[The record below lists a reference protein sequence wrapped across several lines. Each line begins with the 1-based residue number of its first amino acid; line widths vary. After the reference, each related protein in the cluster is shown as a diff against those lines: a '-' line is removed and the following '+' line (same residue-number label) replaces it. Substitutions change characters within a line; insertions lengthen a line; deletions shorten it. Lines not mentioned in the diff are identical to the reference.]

1 MALAL
6 TLTLTCNLTRRA
18 PYLFGGPPVSSVAEA
33 EAAWQAAKAT
43 ERAAVAAV
51 AVAAVAPPE
60 VPRGDGRTRRSPS
73 PTMRL
78 HGDGRRMTRRAV
90 AAEASAVAAVAAAA
104 AALCRP
110 ALALPPPCGSSE
122 SLVPLLQCRVL
133 LAELAALAM
142 AGGTIDLGP
151 SPNPHPHPHP
161 HPHPNPSP

>member
-1 MALAL
+1 LALAL

-60 VPRGDGRTRRSPS
+60 VRGDGRTRRSPS

-161 HPHPNPSP
+161 PPHPHPSP